1 MVDILQRVGIGATP
15 AQVYDSLTTL
25 DGLGQWWT
33 RDVSGD
39 PTPGGKITFTFG
51 GPKRTVEVEVI
62 EATPD
67 RRVAWRCIGGPD
79 EWLDTMFTFD
89 IDAADDET
97 VMRFAHA
104 GWREPVEFMG
114 HCTTKWAYFLLGM
127 KSGLEGGKATPFP
140 GELQISSWG

>member
-39 PTPGGKITFTFG
+39 PTPGGKITCTFVVDPDPIG
-51 GPKRTVEVEVI
+51 GDI
-62 EATPD
+62 EASPD
-67 RRVAWRCIGGPD
+67 RRVAWRCISGPD
-79 EWLDTMFTFD
+79 EWLDTLFTFD
-89 IDAADDET
+89 IDATDDET

-127 KSGLEGGKATPFP
+127 KSGLEGGQATPFP
-140 GELQISSWG
+140 GDLQLSRWG